1 MLSSETIQKIIDVL
15 SWTVLIYMILV
26 IIFYSSLYLISAQ
39 MVRKQRFRRK
49 ESSYL
54 PLMRSL
60 YTRPVSILVPA
71 YNEEYTIVTS
81 VQALLALDYPEHEVI
96 VINDG
101 SSDGTM
107 GELFKMYE
115 LEKELRFPRILIGS
129 QPVKQVYRSRIDARL
144 IVIDKE
150 NGGKADALNAG
161 IDYSS
166 YPYFCSLD
174 ADSILER
181 DALLKVMKPIVES
194 DEDVIATCGSIF
206 LVNGCTIEGGEIV
219 EIRTPKQRIV
229 LMQMIEYFRA
239 FLFGRLGL
247 SRFNMLLIVSGA
259 FGLFQKAIVVQA
271 GGYKEG
277 LVGEDM
283 ELVVR
288 LHRYMKENDI
298 DKRIEYVPSPVCWTQ
313 APDTMEV
320 LRSQRSRWHRGLAE
334 TLWTH
339 KRMIG
344 NPRYGFVGSVSML
357 YFFLIELLGPIVEL
371 IGYFII
377 PLNLLV
383 GTLNFEFG
391 IVLLTVAL
399 LYGSLLSAGAV
410 LLEEWTMH
418 RFKNVKELIR
428 LFLWSLTESFWY
440 RPILVFF
447 KLGGLI
453 QFMTG
458 RGQWG
463 KMERQRLD
471 DVVTEEAKEKTS

>member
-1 MLSSETIQKIIDVL
+1 MSSETIQAIIEVL
-15 SWTVLIYMILV
+15 SWTVLIYMLLV
-26 IIFYSSLYLISAQ
+26 IVFYSTLYLISAQ
-39 MVRKQRFRRK
+39 MVRRQRFRRK

-71 YNEEYTIVTS
+71 YNEEYTIVSS
-81 VQALLALDYPEHEVI
+81 VQALLALDYPEHEVL

-101 SSDGTM
+101 SKDGTM
-107 GELFKMYE
+107 DELFRAYE
-115 LEKELRFPRILIGS
+115 LEKEIQYPRILIGS
-129 QPVKQVYRSRIDARL
+129 KPVKQVYRSRIDSRL

-194 DEDVIATCGSIF
+194 DEEVVATCGSIF

-247 SRFNMLLIVSGA
+247 SRFNILLIVSGA
-259 FGLFQKAIVVQA
+259 FGLFQKNIVVQA

-288 LHRYMKENDI
+288 LHRYMKENKL
-298 DKRIEYVPSPVCWTQ
+298 DKRIEYVPAPVCWTQ
-313 APDTMEV
+313 APESMEV
-320 LRSQRSRWHRGLAE
+320 LRSQRTRWHRGLAE

-344 NPRYGFVGSVSML
+344 NPKYGSVGSVSML

-377 PLNLLV
+377 PL
-383 GTLNFEFG
+383 
-391 IVLLTVAL
+391 
-399 LYGSLLSAGAV
+399 
-410 LLEEWTMH
+410 
-418 RFKNVKELIR
+418 
-428 LFLWSLTESFWY
+428 
-440 RPILVFF
+440 
-447 KLGGLI
+447 
-453 QFMTG
+453 
-458 RGQWG
+458 
-463 KMERQRLD
+463 
-471 DVVTEEAKEKTS
+471 

>member
-1 MLSSETIQKIIDVL
+1 MSSETIQAIIEVL
-15 SWTVLIYMILV
+15 SWTVLIYMLLV
-26 IIFYSSLYLISAQ
+26 IVFYSMLYLISAQ
-39 MVRKQRFRRK
+39 MVRRQRFRRK

-71 YNEEYTIVTS
+71 YNEEYTIVSS

-101 SSDGTM
+101 SKDGTM
-107 GELFKMYE
+107 DELFRSYE
-115 LEKELRFPRILIGS
+115 LEKEIRYPRILIGS
-129 QPVKQVYRSRIDARL
+129 KPVKQVYRSRIDSRL

-161 IDYSS
+161 IDHSS

-194 DEDVIATCGSIF
+194 DEEVVATCGSIF

-247 SRFNMLLIVSGA
+247 SRFNILLIVSGA
-259 FGLFQKAIVVQA
+259 FGLFQKNIVVQA

-288 LHRYMKENDI
+288 LHRYMKENKL
-298 DKRIEYVPSPVCWTQ
+298 DKRIEYVPAPVCWTQ
-313 APDTMEV
+313 APESMEV
-320 LRSQRSRWHRGLAE
+320 LRSQRTRWHRGLAE

-344 NPRYGFVGSVSML
+344 NPKYGSVGGVSML
-357 YFFLIELLGPIVEL
+357 YFFLIELLGPIVE
-371 IGYFII
+371 
-377 PLNLLV
+377 
-383 GTLNFEFG
+383 FG
-391 IVLLTVAL
+391 IVLLVVAL

-428 LFLWSLTESFWY
+428 LYLWSLTESFWY

-453 QFMTG
+453 QFLTG
-458 RGQWG
+458 RGNWG
-463 KMERQRLD
+463 QMERQRLED
-471 DVVTEEAKEKTS
+471 VTEEKIG